1 MQHEEVVGHINSMKA
16 AIRFTDMALQHC
28 IGDDLLPVCTL
39 LQERLDELR
48 LRSLP
53 RKPCESACIVF
64 KTPLSAVLMD
74 DVIGVVAN
82 SLTAAHHCRVEGSGR
97 DRAMPGKM
105 TLIAVTTYNR
115 ELERVNVGG
124 DKLTAKWITRE
135 SCDSDTLISLPI
147 TSLEDVPKLCVT
159 DEKNGQYIIK
169 YTLHETGTYM
179 LSIHINNEPLPD
191 SPFHID
197 CSHWCFDANSCTE
210 NILLL
215 SNRREAVKV
224 KGSMNNDFLV
234 GNCPLMFGKHVWRVV
249 INTAPYWV
257 AVGVTRKPAY
267 DRSASWGWS
276 SVAHQLPEGQELD
289 LMCDRWQDKDVLCME
304 LDCDQ
309 RSLRM
314 TNTRSGR
321 HQTISNL
328 PDGELYPW
336 FVLYKQGDSIRIEP
350 DVESTDE
357 R

>member
-1 MQHEEVVGHINSMKA
+1 MKA

-224 KGSMNNDFLV
+224 RGFRVQVHAPILALRSILV
-234 GNCPLMFGKHVWRVV
+234 
-249 INTAPYWV
+249 
-257 AVGVTRKPAY
+257 
-267 DRSASWGWS
+267 SA
-276 SVAHQLPEGQELD
+276 
-289 LMCDRWQDKDVLCME
+289 CR
-304 LDCDQ
+304 
-309 RSLRM
+309 
-314 TNTRSGR
+314 
-321 HQTISNL
+321 
-328 PDGELYPW
+328 YPRG
-336 FVLYKQGDSIRIEP
+336 FQIALSIIYYP
-350 DVESTDE
+350 DVNVRASGVMGFLIVFYFQNEVCHVTNVVLKYQV
-357 R
+357 RVH